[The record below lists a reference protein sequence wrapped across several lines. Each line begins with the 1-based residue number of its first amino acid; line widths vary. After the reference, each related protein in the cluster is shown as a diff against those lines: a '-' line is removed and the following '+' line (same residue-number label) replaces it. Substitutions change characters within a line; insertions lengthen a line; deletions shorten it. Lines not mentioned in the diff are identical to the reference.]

1 MVMEFLDGM
10 TLKHGAA
17 GKPLEMEQVLSPGL
31 KSQMLWMRRIV
42 KALSIA
48 TSSPANIFVTKR
60 RHGKVLDFGQA
71 KLTARSAALALADTE
86 TVAKEPERPTRERA
100 IVGTAGYMSPEQIR
114 SKELDARTDLFSFG
128 AVLYEMATAKLP
140 FEGANSVQLC
150 AVIFR
155 DEPRPPSKLNPAVS
169 PELAAVMHKALE
181 KDRNLR

>member
-17 GKPLEMEQVLSPGL
+17 GKPLEMEQVLSLGL

-86 TVAKEPERPTRERA
+86 TVAKEPERPTREHA
-100 IVGTAGYMSPEQIR
+100 IV
-114 SKELDARTDLFSFG
+114 
-128 AVLYEMATAKLP
+128 
-140 FEGANSVQLC
+140 
-150 AVIFR
+150 
-155 DEPRPPSKLNPAVS
+155 
-169 PELAAVMHKALE
+169 
-181 KDRNLR
+181 